1 MAAVDLDRQA
11 IERKDFPISRRGY
24 DTAVVDAHLQALAR
38 EFEALKRDAGG
49 AGESPLASAAGSQV
63 QSIIQAAEK
72 AAAEIERQALE
83 DGRAAREQAER
94 DAERTREDAIDTAR
108 AHVAAVSKAASTL
121 LERVRSMDGEVGALL
136 ESLRAGSGRLSSD
149 LAAVES
155 GMSDLYD
162 ASAGRAVTSQPA
174 DEPATGESRAPAT
187 PAGKATAEASS
198 VQERQAPSPQS
209 PPMPP
214 PAAAAAGPT
223 AAGSTAAEP
232 ASTDIDGA
240 RLVALNMALN
250 GESRAD
256 TERYL
261 AENFQLA
268 DRDKLVEE
276 VYAAIEG

>member
-162 ASAGRAVTSQPA
+162 ASAG
-174 DEPATGESRAPAT
+174 EPATGESRAPAT

-209 PPMPP
+209 PPTPP